1 MPEISET
8 VNEAV
13 EREHEAHSRLNS
25 AVAIFVALT
34 ATFMALCN
42 IKDGN
47 INQGM
52 QQALSMTVDTWSYY
66 QARSVKQHL
75 AEATV
80 DELQT
85 QRALAPPALQP
96 MFDAKIKQYAA
107 QAAKE
112 NTEKKKLQKQAE
124 DYQKQYDALNF
135 HDDQFDMSEA
145 LLSVSIAMFGIT
157 ALTKKR
163 WLIFVAIVFMI
174 FGTVMGLAG
183 FFGWAIHPNS
193 FAKFLS

>member
-1 MPEISET
+1 MPEISDT
-8 VNEAV
+8 VNDAV
-13 EREHEAHSRLNS
+13 EREAEAHSRLNS
-25 AVAIFVALT
+25 AVAILVALT

-75 AEATV
+75 AEVAV

-85 QRALAPPALQP
+85 QRALAPPAMQP
-96 MFDAKIKQYAA
+96 MFDAKIKQYQQ

-112 NTEKKKLQKQAE
+112 NGEKKKLQKQAE
-124 DYQKQYDALNF
+124 DYQKQYDTLNF

-157 ALTKKR
+157 ALTRKR
-163 WLIFVAIVFMI
+163 WLIFVAIAFMI
-174 FGTVMGLAG
+174 LGTVMGLAG

>member
-13 EREHEAHSRLNS
+13 EREQEAHSRLNS

-75 AEATV
+75 AEVAV

-85 QRALAPPALQP
+85 QRALAPPAMQA
-96 MFDAKIKQYAA
+96 MFDAKIKKYAE

-124 DYQKQYDALNF
+124 DYQKQYDTLNF

-157 ALTKKR
+157 ALTRKR
-163 WLIFVAIVFMI
+163 WLIFVAIIFMI

>member
-1 MPEISET
+1 MSEITET

-13 EREHEAHSRLNS
+13 ERDAEAHSGLNS

-75 AEATV
+75 AEVAV

-96 MFDAKIKQYAA
+96 MFDAKIKVYAQ

-112 NTEKKKLQKQAE
+112 NAEKKKLQKQAE
-124 DYQKQYDALNF
+124 DYQKQYDTLNF

>member
-1 MPEISET
+1 MSEISET

-13 EREHEAHSRLNS
+13 ERDAETHSGLNS
-25 AVAIFVALT
+25 AVAILVALT

-52 QQALSMTVDTWSYY
+52 QQALSMTVDSWSYY

-80 DELQT
+80 DELQI

-96 MFDAKIKQYAA
+96 MFDAKIKMYAE

-112 NTEKKKLQKQAE
+112 NAEKKKLQKQAE

-145 LLSVSIAMFGIT
+145 CMSVAIAMFGIT

-163 WLIFVAIVFMI
+163 WLIFVAIAFMI
-174 FGTVMGLAG
+174 FGTIMGLAG